1 VRVSDAPTVRKVDLN
16 QRVYL
21 DLVPGEA
28 VTEADALVFSNLAY
42 FAAIVLDRDLTELRL
57 RDLVAHIRARSAWPH
72 PLRRATDWG
81 DHSASTSLPLPRR

>member
-28 VTEADALVFSNLAY
+28 VTEAAAAVYSNLAY
-42 FAAIVLDRDLTELRL
+42 FAALVLDRDLGELRL
-57 RDLVAHIRARSAWPH
+57 RDLVAHIRARSAWPQ
-72 PLRRATDWG
+72 PRRRATDRADPVRETQTRLG
-81 DHSASTSLPLPRR
+81 

>member
-1 VRVSDAPTVRKVDLN
+1 MSTVRFDLDQHVCRN
-16 QRVYL
+16 
-21 DLVPGEA
+21 LVRGET
-28 VTEADALVFSNLAY
+28 VTEADAAVYSNLPY
-42 FAAIVLDRDLTELRL
+42 FAALVLDRDLAELRL